1 MEDEDNRLTLEV
13 TLTRQGAGV
22 STASGWKSRRCN
34 LDDVEEEL
42 GENLLLRQVA
52 LTVALSRLNNNEKIA
67 PFFQWRPMPSPSP
80 GTPRT
85 AGA

>member
-13 TLTRQGAGV
+13 TLTRQGASV

-42 GENLLLRQVA
+42 GGEFVA
-52 LTVALSRLNNNEKIA
+52 QAGGPHSCT
-67 PFFQWRPMPSPSP
+67 F
-80 GTPRT
+80 TPEQQ
-85 AGA
+85 